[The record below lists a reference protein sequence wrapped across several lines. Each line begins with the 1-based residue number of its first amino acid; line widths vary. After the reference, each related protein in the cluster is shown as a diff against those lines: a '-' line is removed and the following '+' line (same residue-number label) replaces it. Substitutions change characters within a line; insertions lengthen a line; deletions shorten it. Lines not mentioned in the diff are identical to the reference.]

1 MDDKDVIAKL
11 TETEQRSKSNTKRID
26 RIEARQDAL
35 EKLTQ
40 AVAVV
45 QTKQEQIE
53 TDVGEIKTDVKT
65 LMEKPAKRWDALIA
79 AIFTAVVGFVIG
91 LLAKGGI

>member
-1 MDDKDVIAKL
+1 MDAEEIRRL

-26 RIEARQDAL
+26 RIEQRQDDLEAL
-35 EKLTQ
+35 TK

-45 QTKQEQIE
+45 QTRQEQIE

-79 AIFTAVVGFVIG
+79 AIFTAVAGFVIG